1 MTRMIQFAVAALTLS
16 FAVSAQADLTGYWR
30 SIHTTCD
37 VTSPNASAAALS
49 EVKREHES
57 TYWLWLILQP
67 NDDEVLGLT
76 SLHDYDHDPASD
88 SRLGEAQVWMRAD
101 LSPAGDR
108 FEWAWDSGHMVAE
121 LLSPHHLRLTYQ
133 SERNSERESFVTSDC
148 VRHYLRAPAPP
159 SLQQEADQSDLEAA
173 FWKAAAEAAEAQTAA
188 YAQAL
193 AEAEAEAM
201 DHAHARAQAE
211 AAAAAAEAEAAAH
224 AQARAQAEA
233 AAKAAE
239 KAHEFCQAVLMATEE
254 DLAVCRA
261 DLRTAQTVVEA
272 ETPALHFNHGVGTYW
287 EFSVMF
293 PDGGSTI
300 GVDSVVGRTTH
311 RGRDVLIVD
320 QTYGGNLWL
329 SRYVDIETGN
339 VLAEFDQDREIMQE
353 WIPHTGILQH
363 PLALEVGA
371 SWEAEVQYISQLDD
385 GTPEDRVIE
394 YEVAEFM
401 ELTVGAGTFDAY
413 RIVEVETENTVWWY
427 APEVVY
433 PIKGSVEGDNGLT
446 EWEVIDY
453 ELSGTTEGGM

>member
-1 MTRMIQFAVAALTLS
+1 MTRVIQFAVAAALTLS

-37 VTSPNASAAALS
+37 VISPNASAAALS

-101 LSPAGDR
+101 LSPAGDE
-108 FEWAWDSGHMVAE
+108 FEWDWDSGHMVAE

-133 SERNSERESFVTSDC
+133 SERNGERESFVTSDC
-148 VRHYLRAPAPP
+148 VRHYLRVPAPP
-159 SLQQEADQSDLEAA
+159 SLQQEADQSDLEAD
-173 FWKAAAEAAEAQTAA
+173 FWKAAAEA
-188 YAQAL
+188 
-193 AEAEAEAM
+193 AEAEAM

-211 AAAAAAEAEAAAH
+211 AAAAAAVATAEANAAYWKAVAEDH
-224 AQARAQAEA
+224 APDLVQAVAAAEA
-233 AAKAAE
+233 CRAE
-239 KAHEFCQAVLMATEE
+239 LATTVATLVTTQNA
-254 DLAVCRA
+254 LAVCRA

-413 RIVEVETENTVWWY
+413 RVVEVETENTVWWY